1 MVNKLGLTHTGHPPW
16 KLVIPATIVVAGMLI
31 PVTYLII
38 RAIGIGSETLDLL
51 WRQRTFE
58 IIMNS
63 ILLMMAVSCA
73 SVLIAVP
80 IGWLTTKTDLP
91 LRRLF
96 SVATVL
102 PLVIPSYVGGFVLVI
117 ALGPK
122 GILQG
127 WLSHIG
133 IERLPEIYG
142 FPGAMLTLTLLTY
155 PYVLLPVRS
164 AFQRLDPSLN
174 EASRALGKGSYET
187 FIRITLPML
196 RPSIAAGIILV
207 ALYTISDFGAVSLLH
222 YETFTWAIYIQYGNF
237 ARDMAASLSLV
248 LVAVAVSLL
257 IAETKT
263 RGKARYYGN
272 APGLPHPHKLISL
285 GNWRWPAV
293 AFCTSVVLFSLLI
306 PISVLVYWIVRG
318 LAAGEQISVPLSLL
332 GNTLSVSAVAAL
344 ATVIAAIP
352 IAMISVRYP
361 GSIATLLERLSY
373 IGFAL
378 PGIVVALAM
387 VFFGI
392 RYATPIYQT
401 TPLLIFAYI
410 VLFLPA
416 ALGNVRTSLVQISP
430 IIEQAARILGKS
442 PTQVFTSI
450 TLPLLI
456 SGILA
461 GAIMVLMLT
470 MKELPATLILSPIG
484 FKTLAT
490 SIWWAT
496 EDVFFAKAA
505 APALLLILLSSI
517 PMGIMVWLG
526 REEAS

>member
-1 MVNKLGLTHTGHPPW
+1 MENSRGIPHTGHAPK
-16 KLVIPATIVVAGMLI
+16 KLVIPATLVVAGMLI
-31 PVTYLII
+31 PVTYLVI
-38 RAIGIGSETLDLL
+38 RTIGIGSEIPELL

-58 IIMNS
+58 IIANS
-63 ILLMMAVSCA
+63 ILLMLAVSCA

-80 IGWLTTKTDLP
+80 ISWLTTKTDLP
-91 LRRLF
+91 FRRLF

-117 ALGPK
+117 TLGPK

-133 IERLPEIYG
+133 IDRLPEIYG

-164 AFQRLDPSLN
+164 ALHRLDPSLDD
-174 EASRALGKGSYET
+174 ASRALGKGPYET

-196 RPSIAAGIILV
+196 RPSIAAGAILV

-237 ARDMAASLSLV
+237 ARDAAASLSLV
-248 LVAVAVSLL
+248 LVALAISLL

-263 RGKARYYGN
+263 RGKARYYHN
-272 APGLPHPHKLISL
+272 APGVLKKHKLIRL
-285 GNWRWPAV
+285 GNWRWPAM
-293 AFCTSVVLFSLLI
+293 AFCISVVLLSLLI
-306 PISVLVYWIVRG
+306 PISVLVYWVARG
-318 LAAGEQISVPLSLL
+318 FAAGEQISVPWGHLW
-332 GNTLSVSAVAAL
+332 NTLSVSGS
-344 ATVIAAIP
+344 AAITTVVASIP
-352 IAMISVRYP
+352 VAMLSVRYP

-378 PGIVVALAM
+378 PGIVIALAM

-401 TPLLIFAYI
+401 TPLLIFAYL

-416 ALGNVRTSLVQISP
+416 ALGNVRTSFVQISP
-430 IIEQAARILGKS
+430 VIEQAARTLGKS
-442 PTQVFTSI
+442 PAQVLTTI
-450 TLPLLI
+450 TLPLLT
-456 SGILA
+456 SGIIA
-461 GAIMVLMLT
+461 GAIMVFMLT

-496 EDVFFAKAA
+496 EDVFFARAA
-505 APALLLILLSSI
+505 APALLMILLSSI
-517 PMGIMVWLG
+517 PMGLIVWLG
-526 REEAS
+526 REEVS